1 MKRLSLYPVILVF
14 VFSGLI
20 SQPLCAGEISWRSLG
35 LRAGISDNRNDED
48 FEQYE
53 GFTTWSLPW
62 SWQWDSGLAL
72 DTYLEANAGVL
83 TADGETGFVGSVG
96 PGLYIS
102 IYEVVGISLGIN
114 PTLISKHDYGDEE
127 LGGAFNF
134 TSHIG
139 LNVVFYEHY
148 SLGYRLQ
155 HMSNA
160 GFYEHNPG
168 VNMHM
173 LAAEYRF

>member
-1 MKRLSLYPVILVF
+1 VKKLSPYWTILVI
-14 VFSGLI
+14 VLSSLI
-20 SQPLCAGEISWRSLG
+20 SQPLCAVEISWRSLG
-35 LRAGISDNRNDED
+35 LRAGINDNRNDED

-53 GFTTWSLPW
+53 GFSTWSLPW
-62 SWQWDSGLAL
+62 SWQWDSGWAL
-72 DTYLEANAGVL
+72 DTFIEANAGVL

-102 IYEVVGISLGIN
+102 IKEVVGISMGIN
-114 PTLISKHDYGDEE
+114 PTLISKHDYGDDD
-127 LGGAFNF
+127 LGGAFQF

-139 LNVVFYEHY
+139 LNAVFYDHY

-160 GFYEHNPG
+160 GFYDHNPG

-173 LAAEYRF
+173 LAVEYRF

>member
-1 MKRLSLYPVILVF
+1 MKKHSLYWIILAIVL
-14 VFSGLI
+14 SGLV
-20 SQPLCAGEISWRSLG
+20 SQPLFAGEFSWRSLG
-35 LRAGISDNRNDED
+35 LRVGFNDDRNDED

-53 GFTTWSLPW
+53 GFSTWNLPW
-62 SWQWDSGLAL
+62 DWRWDSGWAVG
-72 DTYLEANAGVL
+72 TYLEANAGVL

-96 PGLYIS
+96 PGLIIS
-102 IYEVVGISLGIN
+102 YLEVVEIPLGIN
-114 PTLISKHDYGDEE
+114 PTIISKHDYGDED
-127 LGGAFNF
+127 LGGAFQF

-139 LNVVFYEHY
+139 LNVVFYDHY

-160 GFYEHNPG
+160 GFYDHNPG

-173 LAAEYRF
+173 IQLSYRF